1 MQDNHLKYI
10 EVNPEKRFGKPIL
23 IGTRI
28 AVQDVKDWLN
38 SGMSVEEIISDFP
51 ELTADQ
57 IEACLV
63 YANNKDH
70 LLP

>member
-1 MQDNHLKYI
+1 MQEKCLKYI
-10 EVNPEKRFGKPIL
+10 QVNPEIRFGKPVL
-23 IGTRI
+23 IGTRK

-51 ELTADQ
+51 ELTRDQ
-57 IEACLV
+57 IDACLV
-63 YANNKDH
+63 YANNNDH